1 MSALYHPHH
10 RNKPKIK
17 DDDRCNKKLGI
28 ITDWDRF
35 TTAHHHRATWEDPE
49 RNVAAGRMVTSWATC
64 VTPNAASSGPLAVS
78 PSSTTSSSKP
88 IFFLTSRTSHATWIL
103 LLDIEYTYNWY
114 YMLLEH
120 SYDYSRWYCQ
130 ILYSYLATYSVLQK
144 LLRKYHGWG

>member
-88 IFFLTSRTSHATWIL
+88 IFFNQPYFTYYVDTTTRHWIYIQLVLNATRTLLWLQQMIL
-103 LLDIEYTYNWY
+103 PNTIWLP
-114 YMLLEH
+114 
-120 SYDYSRWYCQ
+120 
-130 ILYSYLATYSVLQK
+130 SYLLGTAETT
-144 LLRKYHGWG
+144 